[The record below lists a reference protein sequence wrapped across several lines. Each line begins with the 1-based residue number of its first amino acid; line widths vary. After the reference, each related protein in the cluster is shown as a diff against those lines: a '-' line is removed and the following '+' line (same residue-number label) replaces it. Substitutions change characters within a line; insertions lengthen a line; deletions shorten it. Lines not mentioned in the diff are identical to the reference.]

1 MQKTGHSTPT
11 PHPVAHRCC
20 SPTSPRVIT
29 CGTSSCV
36 GHSPEAM
43 HPNTPHSSRIPNSS
57 SSMAPPRARGGTCCR
72 GVVRAPTSCPL
83 LSSRL
88 QNLSLLPPPS
98 PRARFSLLRRR
109 ALPPRGRGQLGLQR
123 PANQLRHGAGAELWS
138 QGGGVSSPRE
148 RSGALVF
155 LHVEVS
161 VIFPLRD
168 LGDERSSLSGGFPPE
183 DVSCACPWSH
193 AFPRPSGLGSLRPRT
208 LSPPAGGGCSLR
220 ATFRGWE
227 LRRRAARKRGRV
239 SAPARR
245 EARGGD
251 PSPCCGQS
259 RTWRSP

>member
-109 ALPPRGRGQLGLQR
+109 ALPPGGVASSASSAPPISYGTGRGRSYGAKGVGSVLRGRG
-123 PANQLRHGAGAELWS
+123 P
-138 QGGGVSSPRE
+138 
-148 RSGALVF
+148 
-155 LHVEVS
+155 
-161 VIFPLRD
+161 
-168 LGDERSSLSGGFPPE
+168 ERSSSCTWKSPLS
-183 DVSCACPWSH
+183 
-193 AFPRPSGLGSLRPRT
+193 
-208 LSPPAGGGCSLR
+208 
-220 ATFRGWE
+220 
-227 LRRRAARKRGRV
+227 
-239 SAPARR
+239 
-245 EARGGD
+245 
-251 PSPCCGQS
+251 S
-259 RTWRSP
+259 RSET